1 MSICQSYTF
10 KQDYS
15 NAQNL
20 QAIRVRA
27 VDLVSRAHDAYSWHQ
42 AEKPQL
48 FSRTKIMT
56 KLGFILVSILIFMS
70 GNAIAEESKE
80 LGVYIA
86 GAGGWTKWDDDN
98 SILEDYCCMDS
109 EDMAFQV
116 SAGYK
121 FNRYFAL
128 DARYTWL
135 GEYGV
140 VVEHIDFAAW
150 SVNGVGILPISNNG
164 WELFGQLGL
173 GQIDGSGRDIG
184 HDKEGMWTIGGG
196 VRYSLNQQLS
206 LSGQLDAYSFN
217 TNKWGDGGSK
227 RNYIGAF
234 TLCIQYIFE

>member
-1 MSICQSYTF
+1 MV

-15 NAQNL
+15 NAQNT

-27 VDLVSRAHDAYSWHQ
+27 VDLVSPTRDAYSLHQ
-42 AEKPQL
+42 GEKHQL

-56 KLGFILVSILIFMS
+56 KLGFTLASILIFMS
-70 GNAIAEESKE
+70 GNALAEESKE

-98 SILEDYCCMDS
+98 SITDDWCCMD
-109 EDMAFQV
+109 DTDLTYQV

-128 DARYTWL
+128 DARYTGL
-135 GEYGV
+135 GKYDVGNER
-140 VVEHIDFAAW
+140 IDFAAW

-173 GQIDGSGRDIG
+173 GQIDGDSRHIG
-184 HDKEGMWTIGGG
+184 HDKETMWTIGGG
-196 VRYSLNQQLS
+196 VRYSLNRHLS
-206 LSGQLDAYSFN
+206 LSSQLDAYSFD

-234 TLCIQYIFE
+234 TLGIQYIFE

>member
-1 MSICQSYTF
+1 MV

-27 VDLVSRAHDAYSWHQ
+27 VDLVSRSHDAYSWHQ

-56 KLGFILVSILIFMS
+56 KLGFTLVSILIFMS

-86 GAGGWTKWDDDN
+86 GAGGWAKWDDDN
-98 SILEDYCCMDS
+98 SITDDWCCMD
-109 EDMAFQV
+109 DKDFAFQA

-121 FNRYFAL
+121 FNSYFAL
-128 DARYTWL
+128 DARYTYL
-135 GEYGV
+135 GNYIV
-140 VVEHIDFAAW
+140 NSSSIDFNAW
-150 SVNGVGILPISNNG
+150 SINGVGIFPISNNG

-173 GQIDGSGRDIG
+173 GQIDGSASSIG
-184 HDKEGMWTIGGG
+184 HDKESMWTIGGG

-206 LSGQLDAYSFN
+206 LSSQLDAYSFN
-217 TNKWGDGGSK
+217 TNKLGDGGSN

-234 TLCIQYIFE
+234 TLGIQYIFE